1 MEKKIFEMCG
11 LGVRLLLRCWTGNE
25 KIWGD
30 NLLDIV
36 EFGQSCGLNYIDRNK
51 FNMTIES
58 FTCDMAEDFMKNMAE
73 TVSSIERKDA
83 LLLQIQSD
91 IKNVAIIM
99 GPEGDFTSEEVSVLK
114 DKGFTA
120 VNFSDNV
127 LRSETACI
135 FFVSV
140 LSMFQ

>member
-1 MEKKIFEMCG
+1 
-11 LGVRLLLRCWTGNE
+11 
-25 KIWGD
+25 
-30 NLLDIV
+30 
-36 EFGQSCGLNYIDRNK
+36 
-51 FNMTIES
+51 
-58 FTCDMAEDFMKNMAE
+58 
-73 TVSSIERKDA
+73 
-83 LLLQIQSD
+83 
-91 IKNVAIIM
+91 M